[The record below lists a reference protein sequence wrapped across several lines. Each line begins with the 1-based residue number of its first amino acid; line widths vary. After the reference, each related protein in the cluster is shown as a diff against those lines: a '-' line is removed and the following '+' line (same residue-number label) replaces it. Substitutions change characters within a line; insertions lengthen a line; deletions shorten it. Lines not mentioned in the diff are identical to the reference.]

1 MQLDDLIIF
10 TERRARV
17 PLIAQ
22 TLRESRDMAPRT
34 VKPKGSGASP
44 VPSSSDDVNLKV
56 LRNDDPNIERIV
68 AQSKHAVLY
77 GFDPASRQWARKNVE
92 GSLFVVK
99 RATAPFDA
107 FVVLNRCA
115 AENLTV
121 EIGGEAFE
129 LERSPP
135 YLMYRVGRDV
145 NGIWFHD
152 QDECEH
158 MCGVFE
164 RVLSGATDAR
174 GSANGVAADALKQ
187 LFAKASIDGAAPPAP
202 SSSSSPPV
210 RVLQAPRN
218 VVGTSAGS
226 GRLNP
231 AKSNAAAK
239 LSSTPSEKNKK
250 SVTASAVKA
259 ALLELIDD
267 DAFINRLTET
277 IERHN
282 A

>member
-1 MQLDDLIIF
+1 
-10 TERRARV
+10 
-17 PLIAQ
+17 
-22 TLRESRDMAPRT
+22 MAPRT
-34 VKPKGSGASP
+34 VKPKGGASSP
-44 VPSSSDDVNLKV
+44 APSSSDDVNLKV

-68 AQSKHAVLY
+68 ASSKHAVLY

-107 FVVLNRCA
+107 FVVLNRCGA
-115 AENLTV
+115 KNLTV

-135 YLMYRVGRDV
+135 YLMYRVGREV

-164 RVLSGATDAR
+164 RVLSGAADAEAP
-174 GSANGVAADALKQ
+174 GLTNGVAADALKQ

-202 SSSSSPPV
+202 SSSSSPPTPP
-210 RVLQAPRN
+210 APPPDLRDRILC
-218 VVGTSAGS
+218 SS
-226 GRLNP
+226 GRQYVSVLP
-231 AKSNAAAK
+231 LPVRARTSR
-239 LSSTPSEKNKK
+239 SRPD
-250 SVTASAVKA
+250 VTARGRDRDWTRVG
-259 ALLELIDD
+259 
-267 DAFINRLTET
+267 RT
-277 IERHN
+277 
-282 A
+282 

>member
-1 MQLDDLIIF
+1 MNQHKATRADD
-10 TERRARV
+10 RV
-17 PLIAQ
+17 IAHAP
-22 TLRESRDMAPRT
+22 REARDMAPRT
-34 VKPKGSGASP
+34 VKPKGGASSP
-44 VPSSSDDVNLKV
+44 APSSSDDVNLKV

-68 AQSKHAVLY
+68 ASSKHAVLY

-99 RATAPFDA
+99 RATAPYDA
-107 FVVLNRCA
+107 FVVLNRCG

-135 YLMYRVGRDV
+135 YLMYRVGREV

-164 RVLSGATDAR
+164 RVLSGAADAP
-174 GSANGVAADALKQ
+174 GLTNGVAADALKQ

-202 SSSSSPPV
+202 SSSSSPRV

-226 GRLNP
+226 GRLNASA
-231 AKSNAAAK
+231 AKSNASAAK
-239 LSSTPSEKNKK
+239 SSSAPSETNER
-250 SVTASAVKA
+250 SVVTASAVKA

>member
-1 MQLDDLIIF
+1 MIQHKA
-10 TERRARV
+10 TRERDRV
-17 PLIAQ
+17 IANAP
-22 TLRESRDMAPRT
+22 REARDMAPRT
-34 VKPKGSGASP
+34 VKPKGGASSP
-44 VPSSSDDVNLKV
+44 APSSSDDVNLKV

-68 AQSKHAVLY
+68 ASSKHAVLY

-107 FVVLNRCA
+107 FVVLNRCG

-135 YLMYRVGRDV
+135 YLMYRVGREV

-164 RVLSGATDAR
+164 RVLSGAADADAP
-174 GSANGVAADALKQ
+174 GLTNGVAADALKQ

-218 VVGTSAGS
+218 VVGTSVGS
-226 GRLNP
+226 GRLN
-231 AKSNAAAK
+231 ASSAK
-239 LSSTPSEKNKK
+239 LSSPPSKTNKK
-250 SVTASAVKA
+250 SVVTASAVKA
-259 ALLELIDD
+259 ALLELIAD

>member
-1 MQLDDLIIF
+1 MIF
-10 TERRARV
+10 AR
-17 PLIAQ
+17 
-22 TLRESRDMAPRT
+22 
-34 VKPKGSGASP
+34 
-44 VPSSSDDVNLKV
+44 LKK
-56 LRNDDPNIERIV
+56 
-68 AQSKHAVLY
+68 QY
-77 GFDPASRQWARKNVE
+77 
-92 GSLFVVK
+92 
-99 RATAPFDA
+99 
-107 FVVLNRCA
+107 
-115 AENLTV
+115 LTV

-135 YLMYRVGRDV
+135 YLMYRVGREV
-145 NGIWFHD
+145 NGIWFHN

-164 RVLSGATDAR
+164 RVLSGAADAEAP
-174 GSANGVAADALKQ
+174 GLTNGVAADALKQ

-226 GRLNP
+226 GRLNASL
-231 AKSNAAAK
+231 AKSNASSAK
-239 LSSTPSEKNKK
+239 SASAPSETNKK
-250 SVTASAVKA
+250 SVVTASAVKA
-259 ALLELIDD
+259 ALLELIGD

-282 A
+282 T